1 MLVEFVKGAIT
12 PVIKSSENYEKHI
25 YEKLLVSKIQRE
37 LLKAQQCM
45 TKTTTIL

>member
-25 YEKLLVSKIQRE
+25 YENTVFFF
-37 LLKAQQCM
+37 
-45 TKTTTIL
+45 